1 MSILKLNNQISEVL
15 KQEYNEVIYT
25 AWLSFIETAELE
37 NENIVISVPN
47 QYIKETLL
55 ERYAQDIEDLYRN
68 SFNFNK
74 LIIKTLACDELKS
87 SIDYPFFISLSDDDI
102 SEIVN
107 SYVKDIYDFIEAAS
121 KNGDTK
127 MTLEFLKDS
136 TFIDELYFRIREFL
150 LNKGFKTELLTSD
163 NNYTL
168 CLSW

>member
-1 MSILKLNNQISEVL
+1 MSISKLNNQICEVL

-47 QYIKETLL
+47 QYIKETFL
-55 ERYAQDIEDLYRN
+55 ERYAEDVEELYRN

-74 LIIKTLACDELKS
+74 LIIRALAEDEFKS
-87 SIDYPFFISLSDDDI
+87 IIGYPLILSSSDADI

-127 MTLEFLKDS
+127 VTMEFLKDS
-136 TFIDELYFRIREFL
+136 TFIEELYFRIREFL

-168 CLSW
+168 SLSW

>member
-1 MSILKLNNQISEVL
+1 MSISKLNNQISEVL

-37 NENIVISVPN
+37 NENIVVSVPN
-47 QYIKETLL
+47 QYIKETFL
-55 ERYAQDIEDLYRN
+55 ERYANDVEELYRN
-68 SFNFNK
+68 CFNFNK
-74 LIIKTLACDELKS
+74 LIIKTLADGEFKPSIGYPLYLS
-87 SIDYPFFISLSDDDI
+87 SSDADI

-127 MTLEFLKDS
+127 VTLEFLKDS
-136 TFIDELYFRIREFL
+136 AFIEELYFRIKEFL
-150 LNKGFKTELLTSD
+150 LNKGFKTELLTSG

-168 CLSW
+168 SLSW